1 MVPKCQTPKVLERNS
16 KTLKPLQD
24 ERSVLTLL
32 LANSESNSGLVSFL
46 TGVAQKSVKAKNTS
60 YKLHRSYWNSGTAN
74 FFTFYLNKRKL
85 QKYLI
90 HNLFDC
96 RVTQLLLLADIEKWV
111 AVSKALP
118 VLCVKQPSIRN
129 VQFISFAFCKLQWN
143 CNEITK
149 MVSCG

>member
-1 MVPKCQTPKVLERNS
+1 MLMVPKCQTPKVLERNS
-16 KTLKPLQD
+16 KTLKPLD

-32 LANSESNSGLVSFL
+32 LASSESNSGLVSFL
-46 TGVAQKSVKAKNTS
+46 TGVGQKSVEAKNTS
-60 YKLHRSYWNSGTAN
+60 YKLHQSYWNSSTAI

-111 AVSKALP
+111 VVSKALP
-118 VLCVKQPSIRN
+118 VLCVKQPSIKEMSN
-129 VQFISFAFCKLQWN
+129 SFHFAFCKIQK
-143 CNEITK
+143 ITMK
-149 MVSCG
+149 